1 MATMPQR
8 VDVVVLDGVMASSL
22 SVTLDV
28 LATANRL
35 AARAGVTTGV
45 PFECRVLATRGRSV
59 LTGSGRRFGIDG
71 TLDRRRPSS
80 LVVVPGLGLATP
92 ADVVASL
99 ARPATQRVI
108 DYLRVAYRRGGTVAA
123 SCSSTFLLAESGLLD
138 GQTATTTW
146 WLTAFFR
153 ERYPAVTLVTDRM
166 VAVSGRTICAG
177 AALAQL
183 DLMLH
188 LVARHA
194 GPALARLCARYLVLD
209 DERPSQAPYMV
220 LEHLARSDDLVA
232 RADVWIRAN
241 VAKPFRL
248 RDLAQAVAAS
258 PRTLNRHFHAVVGTS
273 PLRFARR
280 IRTDV
285 ARNLLETTNLSVD
298 TVAGRVGYS
307 DVPAFRR
314 LFRRHAGVTP
324 GAARRERRRRAIDR
338 AH

>member
-1 MATMPQR
+1 MTQH

-35 AARAGVTTGV
+35 APRVLGAGAGA
-45 PFECRVLATRGRSV
+45 PFECRVLSTRGRSV
-59 LTGSGRRFGIDG
+59 LTGSGHRFGIDG
-71 TLDRRRPSS
+71 TLDARRPSS
-80 LVVVPGLGLATP
+80 LVVVPGLGLAEP
-92 ADVVASL
+92 DDVLAAL
-99 ARPATQRVI
+99 ARPATRQVI
-108 DYLRVAYRRGGTVAA
+108 DYLRAAHRRGGTVAA
-123 SCSSTFLLAESGLLD
+123 SCSSTFLLAEAGLLD

-146 WLTAFFR
+146 WLTPLFR
-153 ERYPAVTLVTDRM
+153 DRYPSVTLVTDRM
-166 VAVSGRTICAG
+166 VTVSGRAICAG

-188 LVARHA
+188 LVARE
-194 GPALARLCARYLVLD
+194 GGTGLARLCARYLVLD

-232 RADVWIRAN
+232 RADTWIRAN
-241 VAKPFRL
+241 LAQPFRL

-258 PRTLNRHFHAVVGTS
+258 PRTLSRHFHAVVGTS

-280 IRTDV
+280 IRADV
-285 ARNLLETTNLSVD
+285 ARNLLETTNLPVD

-324 GAARRERRRRAIDR
+324 GAARRERRRRP
-338 AH
+338 